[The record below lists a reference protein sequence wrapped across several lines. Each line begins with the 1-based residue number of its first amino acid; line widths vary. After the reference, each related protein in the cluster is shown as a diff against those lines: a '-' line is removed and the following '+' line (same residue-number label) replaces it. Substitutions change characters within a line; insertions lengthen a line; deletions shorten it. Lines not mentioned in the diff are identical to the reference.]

1 MESNGDSS
9 EDGEAAIRYAR
20 EQISEKP
27 IDVLDDDAL
36 REELT
41 TLEAA
46 LSFEKAE
53 HDSKIVARKDALTT
67 ALEDDHDE

>member
-1 MESNGDSS
+1 MESNGDGS

-27 IDVLDDDAL
+27 IDLLDDDEL
-36 REELT
+36 REQLT
-41 TLEAA
+41 TLDAA
-46 LSFEKAE
+46 LSYERAKNE
-53 HDSKIVARKDALTT
+53 QIVARKDALTT